1 MVRNSSEVPPASSHC
16 NNLMKSVLMI
26 AYHFPPEGSAGTYR
40 SLRFVR
46 QLAKI
51 GWSPAVITA
60 DPYSYERYDPE
71 LLKSVPDGVDVV
83 RVRCRDPWQ
92 AIQSWRGKR
101 INANLSV
108 APEEV
113 AEEMREA
120 YYTPLR
126 SRIRAGIRSI
136 ESCYYYPDMARPW
149 VRPAVNAI
157 VHRSKRKKPD

>member
-1 MVRNSSEVPPASSHC
+1 
-16 NNLMKSVLMI
+16 MKSVLMI

-46 QLAKI
+46 QLAKV

-126 SRIRAGIRSI
+126 SRIRAGIRRI
-136 ESCYYYPDMARPW
+136 ESWYYHPDMARPW
-149 VRPAVNAI
+149 IRPAVDATLQTCA
-157 VHRSKRKKPD
+157 RKHPDVMWATAGPLSAWMVVQI